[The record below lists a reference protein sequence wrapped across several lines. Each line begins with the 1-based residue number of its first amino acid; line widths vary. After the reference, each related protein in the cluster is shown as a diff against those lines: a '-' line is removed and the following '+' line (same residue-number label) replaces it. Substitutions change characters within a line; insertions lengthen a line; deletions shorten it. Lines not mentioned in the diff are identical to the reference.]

1 MAYSQ
6 EEIEFCFSSICTR
19 IGKGEALRNILKDSE
34 MPVSQT
40 FYKWLDSDKNKSI
53 QYARATE
60 LRADNIFE
68 DIIDIADDNRKDL
81 QTDKDGNERTNSD
94 VIQRSRLMVDAR
106 KWYLS
111 KLNPK
116 KYGDKIETT
125 LEGGEKPIEH
135 QVNYSQLSDEALLEI
150 ANATNKQE

>member
-1 MAYSQ
+1 MAYSDK
-6 EEIEFCFSSICTR
+6 EIETTFKTILSEIER
-19 IGKGEALRNILKDSE
+19 GKALRNILKSDG
-34 MPVSQT
+34 MPSSST
-40 FYKWLDSDKNKSI
+40 FYIWLEDENKSK

-60 LRADNIFE
+60 LRAENIFE
-68 DIIDIADDNRKDL
+68 DILNIADNNTADIITSL
-81 QTDKDGNERTNSD
+81 EGERTNND

-125 LEGGEKPIEH
+125 LEGGDKPIQTIVNLGGGEKP
-135 QVNYSQLSDEALLEI
+135 D
-150 ANATNKQE
+150 